1 MAKVIDDSGFWSI
14 KDNPISK
21 EGVFPYL
28 GRNISPELDPDKIY
42 MVYRPIE
49 ELSADETI
57 TSFNGVPF
65 IDNHEMIGEGFTPY
79 DERPAG
85 GVLMNPRTEN
95 GVMYGD
101 FKIYSEDLKEK
112 ILNGKKELSLGYLCD
127 YEVKR
132 GVWNG
137 KPYDAIQ
144 KHLRGNH
151 IALVENARMGKDC
164 RVYDSKIF
172 ATDSFSFDADDKDV
186 QWITTKTG
194 AHIPLK
200 EGQSKGEAVREFFKN
215 KSSEEKKEKER
226 SQRLE
231 AQERRERSDREQ
243 QKKAEQHSSEA
254 KSGFKKDEGGSSYSR
269 EYENGVVVSIEKDKD
284 KDGNTVFNANYY
296 NDKTGESGIKSY
308 YTTSIEEAFEK
319 SNKDFSGK
327 DSNIPEKQDNPEKS
341 GLDSSLTYKGED
353 EMADKREAIREV
365 MAIAAKPNSD
375 FEGGETEKIETIA
388 KILEKSEYSKSEA
401 GTANDEEEK
410 EDKKAEDKCGKDEDD
425 DKSDDKDDDK
435 KSEAED
441 EDDKDEDDKKKAMDS
456 MSREVLRMI
465 ARRNEIVKA
474 VEPLIGSFACDEMTD
489 VDASVYACKKLGLQV
504 SKDEAPLVLKG
515 YLTATKSNNKK
526 VYGLDS
532 ADFDN
537 GIDKA
542 TEKYLKG
549 E

>member
-28 GRNISPELDPDKIY
+28 GRNISPELEPDKIY

-49 ELSADETI
+49 ELSADETL

-151 IALVENARMGKDC
+151 IALVDNARMGKDC
-164 RVYDSKIF
+164 RVYDRAITF
-172 ATDSFSFDADDKDV
+172 DSLD
-186 QWITTKTG
+186 
-194 AHIPLK
+194 
-200 EGQSKGEAVREFFKN
+200 
-215 KSSEEKKEKER
+215 
-226 SQRLE
+226 
-231 AQERRERSDREQ
+231 
-243 QKKAEQHSSEA
+243 
-254 KSGFKKDEGGSSYSR
+254 
-269 EYENGVVVSIEKDKD
+269 IE
-284 KDGNTVFNANYY
+284 
-296 NDKTGESGIKSY
+296 
-308 YTTSIEEAFEK
+308 
-319 SNKDFSGK
+319 
-327 DSNIPEKQDNPEKS
+327 IPEKQDNPEKS